1 MAAQQ
6 EPTCPASGPGAGPA
20 SGSAPARMSLGACL
34 LIGAAGLLVLGVQPL
49 LYGSY
54 VHEGRIGEASLGLL
68 AAIEIAAIALGSA
81 GGIALLG
88 RMPARMVALIGVA
101 VTIAA
106 NLLPAAIP
114 LLLARA
120 ISGAGGGLLVGVA
133 AGAIARSKGLNAA
146 AAAFLFLQALS
157 QYAILQWFASAA
169 TTASSADVQHAL
181 AVIAAITALTLPL
194 VPSSLAQAAH
204 HEAGASKGAI
214 PPSGWIGLGASAL
227 LVGAVV
233 GIWAYMGLWLEAR
246 GIAPER
252 IAPMLTASMVG
263 QMVGALVAIALG
275 ERGHAGLR
283 AVVTGLG
290 LILIV
295 ALLFLRGA
303 DGMFGWSLVVGYGF
317 VWMVLTPALTG
328 FLLEADPTRRS
339 LPFAASAQ
347 LLGAAILPTA
357 AGMLIE
363 LQGLDTV
370 LLACSAAVVLGLVLI
385 GAALGLRPRAYA
397 GA

>member
-6 EPTCPASGPGAGPA
+6 EPTGPSPTRLA
-20 SGSAPARMSLGACL
+20 LGACL

-54 VHEGRIGEASLGLL
+54 VHEGRISETSLGLL
-68 AAIEIAAIALGSA
+68 AAVEIAAIALGSA

-88 RMPARMVALIGVA
+88 RMPARLVAFVGIT

-106 NLLPAAIP
+106 NFLPAVVP

-120 ISGAGGGLLVGVA
+120 VSGAGGGLLVGVA
-133 AGAIARSKGLNAA
+133 AGAISRSKGLNAA
-146 AAAFLFLQALS
+146 AAAFLFLQAAS

-169 TTASSADVQHAL
+169 APGAAADVQHAL
-181 AVIAAITALTLPL
+181 AVVAALTALTLPL
-194 VPSSLAQAAH
+194 VPNNLASRAH
-204 HEAGASKGAI
+204 NEDQASKGAI
-214 PPSGWIGLGASAL
+214 PPSGWTGLAASAL
-227 LVGAVV
+227 LVGAIV

-252 IAPMLTASMVG
+252 VAPMLTASMVG
-263 QMVGALVAIALG
+263 QMAGALVAITIG

-283 AVVTGLG
+283 AIVTGLA
-290 LILIV
+290 LMFIV

-303 DGMFGWSLVVGYGF
+303 EGLVGWGLVVGYGF
-317 VWMVLTPALTG
+317 VWMVVTPALTG

-339 LPFAASAQ
+339 LPYAATAQ

-363 LQGLDTV
+363 LPKEYGGLDTV
-370 LLACSAAVVLGLVLI
+370 LIACSAAVILGLALI
-385 GAALGLRPRAYA
+385 GAALALRPRAYA
-397 GA
+397 GT

>member
-6 EPTCPASGPGAGPA
+6 ELSGP
-20 SGSAPARMSLGACL
+20 APSRISLGACL

-49 LYGSY
+49 LYGGY

-81 GGIALLG
+81 GGIALLA
-88 RMPARMVALIGVA
+88 RVPARMVALIGIV

-106 NLLPAAIP
+106 NLLPAAVP

-120 ISGAGGGLLVGVA
+120 ISGGAGGLLVGVA

-146 AAAFLFLQALS
+146 AAAFLFLQAAS

-169 TTASSADVQHAL
+169 APGSAADVQHAL
-181 AVIAAITALTLPL
+181 AVIAGCAALTLPL
-194 VPSSLAQAAH
+194 VPMRIAPAAH
-204 HEAGASKGAI
+204 AETGATKGAI
-214 PPSGWIGLGASAL
+214 PLSGWTGLLASAL

-263 QMVGALVAIALG
+263 QMVGALVAIAVG

-303 DGMFGWSLVVGYGF
+303 DGMMGWSLVVGYGF

-347 LLGAAILPTA
+347 LLGAAILPTV
-357 AGMLIE
+357 AGQLIE
-363 LQGLDTV
+363 VQGIDTV
-370 LLACSAAVVLGLVLI
+370 LIACSAAVILGLAMI

-397 GA
+397 GT

>member
-6 EPTCPASGPGAGPA
+6 EPTGLAPSRI
-20 SGSAPARMSLGACL
+20 SLGSAL
-34 LIGAAGLLVLGVQPL
+34 LIGATGLLVLGVQPL

-54 VHEGRIGEASLGLL
+54 VHEGRISEASLGLL

-81 GGIALLG
+81 GGIALLA
-88 RMPARMVALIGVA
+88 RVPARAVALTGIA
-101 VTIAA
+101 ITIAA
-106 NLLPAAIP
+106 NLLPALVP

-133 AGAIARSKGLNAA
+133 AGAIARAKGLNAA
-146 AAAFLFLQALS
+146 AAAFLFLQAAS

-169 TTASSADVQHAL
+169 APGSAADVQHAL
-181 AVIAAITALTLPL
+181 AVIAALTGMALPL
-194 VPSSLAQAAH
+194 VPARLGPVAH
-204 HEAGASKGAI
+204 AEATASKGAI
-214 PPSGWIGLGASAL
+214 PLSGWIGLGASAL

-233 GIWAYMGLWLEAR
+233 GIWAYMGLWLESR

-263 QMVGALVAIALG
+263 QMAGALVAIAVG
-275 ERGHAGLR
+275 ERGHAGAK

-290 LILIV
+290 LIAIV

-303 DGMFGWSLVVGYGF
+303 DGAVGWSLVVGYGF

-347 LLGAAILPTA
+347 LMGAAILPTA
-357 AGMLIE
+357 AGMMIE
-363 LQGLDTV
+363 AQGIDTV

-385 GAALGLRPRAYA
+385 GAALGLRPRLYA
-397 GA
+397 AT

>member
-6 EPTCPASGPGAGPA
+6 EPTGPA
-20 SGSAPARMSLGACL
+20 PSRFGLGASL

-49 LYGSY
+49 LYGGY

-81 GGIALLG
+81 GGIALLA
-88 RMPARMVALIGVA
+88 RVPARIVALIGITI
-101 VTIAA
+101 TIAA
-106 NLLPAAIP
+106 NLLPALVP

-133 AGAIARSKGLNAA
+133 AGAIAKARGLNAA
-146 AAAFLFLQALS
+146 AAAFLFLQAAS

-169 TTASSADVQHAL
+169 APGSAADVQYAL
-181 AVIAAITALTLPL
+181 AVIAALTALALPL
-194 VPSSLAQAAH
+194 VPARLAPVAH
-204 HEAGASKGAI
+204 VTSAEAKGAI
-214 PPSGWIGLGASAL
+214 PVSGWIGLAASAL

-233 GIWAYMGLWLEAR
+233 GIWAYMGLWLESR

-263 QMVGALVAIALG
+263 QMVGALIAVAVG
-275 ERGHAGLR
+275 ERGHAGLK
-283 AVVTGLG
+283 AVVTGLA

-303 DGMFGWSLVVGYGF
+303 DGTVGWGLVVGYGF

-347 LLGAAILPTA
+347 LMGAAILPTA
-357 AGMLIE
+357 AGMLIDTR
-363 LQGLDTV
+363 GIDTV
-370 LLACSAAVVLGLVLI
+370 LIACSAAVILGLLLI
-385 GAALGLRPRAYA
+385 GAALGLRPRLQA
-397 GA
+397 GS

>member
-6 EPTCPASGPGAGPA
+6 EPTGPSPTGRA
-20 SGSAPARMSLGACL
+20 LGACL

-81 GGIALLG
+81 GGIALLS
-88 RMPARMVALIGVA
+88 RVPARLVAFVGIA

-106 NLLPAAIP
+106 NLFPAAVP

-120 ISGAGGGLLVGVA
+120 VSGAGGGLLVGVA

-146 AAAFLFLQALS
+146 AAAFLFLQAAS
-157 QYAILQWFASAA
+157 QYAILQWFASVAA
-169 TTASSADVQHAL
+169 PSAAADVQHAL
-181 AVIAAITALTLPL
+181 AVIAALTALTLPL
-194 VPSSLAQAAH
+194 VPKSLASRAH
-204 HEAGASKGAI
+204 HDDHANKGAI
-214 PPSGWIGLGASAL
+214 PLSGWTGLAASAL
-227 LVGAVV
+227 LVGAIV

-252 IAPMLTASMVG
+252 VAPMLTASMVG
-263 QMVGALVAIALG
+263 QMAGALVAISIG

-283 AVVTGLG
+283 AIVTGLG
-290 LILIV
+290 LMFIV

-303 DGMFGWSLVVGYGF
+303 EGLVGWGLVVSYGF
-317 VWMVLTPALTG
+317 VWMVVTPALTG

-339 LPFAASAQ
+339 LPYAATAQ

-363 LQGLDTV
+363 LPKEYGGLDTV
-370 LLACSAAVVLGLVLI
+370 LIACAAAVILGLAMI
-385 GAALGLRPRAYA
+385 GVALALRPRAYA
-397 GA
+397 GT

>member
-1 MAAQQ
+1 MAEQQ
-6 EPTCPASGPGAGPA
+6 EPTGP
-20 SGSAPARMSLGACL
+20 APARPAPSHRALGASL
-34 LIGAAGLLVLGVQPL
+34 LIGASGLLVLGVQPL
-49 LYGSY
+49 LYGGY
-54 VHEGRIGEASLGLL
+54 VHEGRIGEAGLGLL

-81 GGIALLG
+81 GGIALLA
-88 RMPARMVALIGVA
+88 RMPARVVALIGIA

-106 NLLPAAIP
+106 NLLPALVP
-114 LLLARA
+114 LLFARA

-133 AGAIARSKGLNAA
+133 AGAIAKAKGLNAA
-146 AAAFLFLQALS
+146 AAAFLFLQAAS

-169 TTASSADVQHAL
+169 APGSAADVQHAL
-181 AVIAAITALTLPL
+181 ALIAALTALVLPL
-194 VPSSLAQAAH
+194 VPAKLAPAAH
-204 HEAGASKGAI
+204 TTSTAVKGAI
-214 PPSGWIGLGASAL
+214 PLSGWIGLAASGL

-233 GIWAYMGLWLEAR
+233 GIWAYMGLWLESR

-263 QMVGALVAIALG
+263 QMAGALVAIAVG

-283 AVVTGLG
+283 AVITGLA

-303 DGMFGWSLVVGYGF
+303 DGAVGWGLVVGYGF

-328 FLLEADPTRRS
+328 VLLEADPTRRS
-339 LPFAASAQ
+339 LPFAATAQ

-357 AGMLIE
+357 AGMLIDARSE
-363 LQGLDTV
+363 HGGIDTV
-370 LLACSAAVVLGLVLI
+370 LLACSAAVVLGLVFI
-385 GAALGLRPRAYA
+385 GAALAARPRLQAA
-397 GA
+397 T

>member
-1 MAAQQ
+1 MAALQ
-6 EPTCPASGPGAGPA
+6 EPTGHAPSGP
-20 SGSAPARMSLGACL
+20 APSHAALGASL
-34 LIGAAGLLVLGVQPL
+34 LIGATGLLVLGVQPL

-81 GGIALLG
+81 GGIALLA
-88 RMPARMVALIGVA
+88 RIPARVVALAGIA
-101 VTIAA
+101 ITIAA
-106 NLLPAAIP
+106 NLLPALVP

-120 ISGAGGGLLVGVA
+120 ISGTGGGLLVGVA
-133 AGAIARSKGLNAA
+133 AGAIARARGLNAA
-146 AAAFLFLQALS
+146 AAAFLFLQAAS
-157 QYAILQWFASAA
+157 QYVILQWFASAA
-169 TTASSADVQHAL
+169 APGSSADIQRAL
-181 AVIAAITALTLPL
+181 AVIAALTALALPL
-194 VPSSLAQAAH
+194 APARLAAPVHAEEAA
-204 HEAGASKGAI
+204 ATGAI
-214 PPSGWIGLGASAL
+214 PRSGWIGLGASAL

-263 QMVGALVAIALG
+263 QMAGALVAIAVG
-275 ERGHAGLR
+275 ERGHAG
-283 AVVTGLG
+283 AKAIITGLG
-290 LILIV
+290 LIAIV

-303 DGMFGWSLVVGYGF
+303 DGAFGWSLIVGYGF

-328 FLLEADPTRRS
+328 LLLEADPTRRS
-339 LPFAASAQ
+339 LPFPASAQ

-363 LQGLDTV
+363 RQGIDTV
-370 LLACSAAVVLGLVLI
+370 LITCSAAIILGLALI
-385 GAALGLRPRAYA
+385 CAALGLRPRLYPAT
-397 GA
+397 

>member
-6 EPTCPASGPGAGPA
+6 EPTGPSPTRLA
-20 SGSAPARMSLGACL
+20 LGACL

-81 GGIALLG
+81 GGIALLS
-88 RMPARMVALIGVA
+88 RVPARLVAFVGIAVA
-101 VTIAA
+101 IAA
-106 NLLPAAIP
+106 NLLPAAVP

-120 ISGAGGGLLVGVA
+120 VSGAGGGLLVGVA

-146 AAAFLFLQALS
+146 AAAFLFLQAAS

-169 TTASSADVQHAL
+169 APGAAADVQHAL
-181 AVIAAITALTLPL
+181 AVVAALTALTLPL
-194 VPSSLAQAAH
+194 VPKSLASGAH
-204 HEAGASKGAI
+204 PEDPASKGTI
-214 PPSGWIGLGASAL
+214 PLSGWTGLAASAL
-227 LVGAVV
+227 LVGAIV

-252 IAPMLTASMVG
+252 VTPMLTASMVG
-263 QMVGALVAIALG
+263 QMAGALVAISIG

-283 AVVTGLG
+283 AIVTGLG
-290 LILIV
+290 LMIIV

-303 DGMFGWSLVVGYGF
+303 EGLVGWGLVVGYGF
-317 VWMVLTPALTG
+317 VWMVVTPALTG

-339 LPFAASAQ
+339 LPYAATAQ

-363 LQGLDTV
+363 LPKEYGGLDTV
-370 LLACSAAVVLGLVLI
+370 LLACAAAVILGLAMI
-385 GAALGLRPRAYA
+385 GAALALRPRAYA
-397 GA
+397 GT

>member
-6 EPTCPASGPGAGPA
+6 EATGPSPT
-20 SGSAPARMSLGACL
+20 RLSLGACL

-49 LYGSY
+49 LYGCY

-68 AAIEIAAIALGSA
+68 AAVEIAAIALGSA

-88 RMPARMVALIGVA
+88 RMPARLVAFVGIA

-106 NLLPAAIP
+106 NFLPAAVP

-120 ISGAGGGLLVGVA
+120 VSGAGGGLLVGVA
-133 AGAIARSKGLNAA
+133 AGAISRSKGLNAA
-146 AAAFLFLQALS
+146 AAAFLFLQAAS

-169 TTASSADVQHAL
+169 APSAAADVQHAL
-181 AVIAAITALTLPL
+181 AVIAALTALTLPL
-194 VPSSLAQAAH
+194 VPKSLASRAH
-204 HEAGASKGAI
+204 HDDHANKGAI
-214 PPSGWIGLGASAL
+214 PLSGWTGLAASAL
-227 LVGAVV
+227 LVGAIV

-252 IAPMLTASMVG
+252 VAPMLTASMVG
-263 QMVGALVAIALG
+263 QMAGALVAISIG

-283 AVVTGLG
+283 AIVAGLG
-290 LILIV
+290 LMFIV

-303 DGMFGWSLVVGYGF
+303 EGLVGWGLVVGYGF
-317 VWMVLTPALTG
+317 VWMVVTPALTG

-339 LPFAASAQ
+339 LPYAATAQ

-363 LQGLDTV
+363 LPKEYGGLDTV
-370 LLACSAAVVLGLVLI
+370 LIACAAAVILGLAMI
-385 GAALGLRPRAYA
+385 GVALALRPRAYA
-397 GA
+397 GT

>member
-6 EPTCPASGPGAGPA
+6 EPTGPSPTRLA
-20 SGSAPARMSLGACL
+20 LGACL
-34 LIGAAGLLVLGVQPL
+34 LIGATGLLVLGVQPL
-49 LYGSY
+49 LYGAY

-81 GGIALLG
+81 GGIALLS
-88 RMPARMVALIGVA
+88 RMPARLVALIGIA
-101 VTIAA
+101 ITIAA
-106 NLLPAAIP
+106 NLLPAVVP

-146 AAAFLFLQALS
+146 AAAFLFLQAAS

-169 TTASSADVQHAL
+169 APGAATDVQHAL
-181 AVIAAITALTLPL
+181 AVIAALTALTLPL
-194 VPSSLAQAAH
+194 VPNNLASGGH
-204 HEAGASKGAI
+204 HDDHASKGAI
-214 PPSGWIGLGASAL
+214 PLSGWTGLAASAL
-227 LVGAVV
+227 LVGAIV

-252 IAPMLTASMVG
+252 VAPMLTASMVG
-263 QMVGALVAIALG
+263 QMAGALVAISIG
-275 ERGHAGLR
+275 ERGHAGQR
-283 AVVTGLG
+283 AVATGLG
-290 LILIV
+290 LIFIV

-303 DGMFGWSLVVGYGF
+303 EGLVGWSLVVGYGF

-339 LPFAASAQ
+339 LPYAATAQ

-363 LQGLDTV
+363 LKGLDTV
-370 LLACSAAVVLGLVLI
+370 LIACAAAVILGLGMI
-385 GAALGLRPRAYA
+385 GAALSLRPRAYT
-397 GA
+397 GT

>member
-1 MAAQQ
+1 MAALQ
-6 EPTCPASGPGAGPA
+6 EPTGPSPTRLA
-20 SGSAPARMSLGACL
+20 LGACL
-34 LIGAAGLLVLGVQPL
+34 LIGAAGLLVLGAQPL

-68 AAIEIAAIALGSA
+68 AAVEIAAIALGSA
-81 GGIALLG
+81 GGIALLA
-88 RMPARMVALIGVA
+88 RVPARMVALAGIA
-101 VTIAA
+101 ITIAA
-106 NLLPAAIP
+106 NLLPAAVP

-120 ISGAGGGLLVGVA
+120 VSGAGGGLLVGVA

-146 AAAFLFLQALS
+146 AAAFLFLQAAS

-169 TTASSADVQHAL
+169 APSAAADVQHAL
-181 AVIAAITALTLPL
+181 AVIAALTALTLPL
-194 VPSSLAQAAH
+194 VPNNLASGAH
-204 HEAGASKGAI
+204 HDDQATKGAI
-214 PPSGWIGLGASAL
+214 PLSGWTGLAASAL
-227 LVGAVV
+227 LVGAIV

-252 IAPMLTASMVG
+252 VAPMLTASMVG
-263 QMVGALVAIALG
+263 QMAGALVAISIG

-283 AVVTGLG
+283 AIVTGLG
-290 LILIV
+290 LMFIV

-303 DGMFGWSLVVGYGF
+303 EGLVGWSLVVGYGF
-317 VWMVLTPALTG
+317 VWMVVTPALTG

-339 LPFAASAQ
+339 LPYAATAQ

-363 LQGLDTV
+363 LPKEYGGLDTV
-370 LLACSAAVVLGLVLI
+370 LIACAAAVILGLAMI
-385 GAALGLRPRAYA
+385 GAALALRPRAYA
-397 GA
+397 GT

>member
-6 EPTCPASGPGAGPA
+6 EPTSPAPGRVA
-20 SGSAPARMSLGACL
+20 LGACL

-81 GGIALLG
+81 GGIALLAL
-88 RMPARMVALIGVA
+88 MPARLVALIGIG

-106 NLLPAAIP
+106 NLLPPTVP

-120 ISGAGGGLLVGVA
+120 VSGAGGGLLVGVA

-146 AAAFLFLQALS
+146 AAAFLFLQAAS

-169 TTASSADVQHAL
+169 APGSASDVQHAL
-181 AVIAAITALTLPL
+181 AMIAALAALTLPL
-194 VPSSLAQAAH
+194 VPPNLAHGAPRDAA
-204 HEAGASKGAI
+204 ANRGAI
-214 PPSGWIGLGASAL
+214 PLSGWIGLGASAL

-263 QMVGALVAIALG
+263 QMAGALVAIAVG
-275 ERGHAGLR
+275 ERGHAGAK
-283 AVVTGLG
+283 AVGTGLA
-290 LILIV
+290 LVLIV
-295 ALLFLRGA
+295 GLLFLRGA
-303 DGMFGWSLVVGYGF
+303 DGAAGWCLVVGYGF

-347 LLGAAILPTA
+347 LMGAAILPTA
-357 AGMLIE
+357 AGMMIE
-363 LQGLDTV
+363 AQGIDTV
-370 LLACSAAVVLGLVLI
+370 LIACSAAVILGLVLI
-385 GAALGLRPRAYA
+385 GTALVARRRLQAAT
-397 GA
+397 

>member
-6 EPTCPASGPGAGPA
+6 EPTGPA
-20 SGSAPARMSLGACL
+20 ASRAAPSRMSLGACL
-34 LIGAAGLLVLGVQPL
+34 LIGAVGLLVLGVQPL

-54 VHEGRIGEASLGLL
+54 VHEGRIGEAGLGFL
-68 AAIEIAAIALGSA
+68 AAVEIAAIALGSA

-88 RMPARMVALIGVA
+88 RTPAHVVALSGISL
-101 VTIAA
+101 TIAA
-106 NLLPAAIP
+106 NLMPAAVP

-120 ISGAGGGLLVGVA
+120 VSGTGGGLLVGVA
-133 AGAIARSKGLNAA
+133 AAAIARSSALNAA
-146 AAAFLFLQALS
+146 AAAFLFLQAAS

-169 TTASSADVQHAL
+169 APGSAADVQHAL
-181 AVIAAITALTLPL
+181 VLIGALAALTLPL
-194 VPSSLAQAAH
+194 VPASLAHGAH
-204 HEAGASKGAI
+204 QEEGGKGRI
-214 PPSGWIGLGASAL
+214 PLSGWIGLGASAL

-263 QMVGALVAIALG
+263 QMAGALVAIAVG
-275 ERGHAGLR
+275 ERGRAGLR
-283 AVVTGLG
+283 AIGTGIA

-303 DGMFGWSLVVGYGF
+303 DGAAGWSLVVGYGF

-347 LLGAAILPTA
+347 LMGAAILPTV
-357 AGMLIE
+357 AGQLIE
-363 LQGLDTV
+363 APGRFGGIDMV
-370 LLACSAAVVLGLVLI
+370 LIACSAAVILGLAMLI
-385 GAALGLRPRAYA
+385 AALAARPRLQAA
-397 GA
+397 V

>member
-1 MAAQQ
+1 MAAHE
-6 EPTCPASGPGAGPA
+6 EPTGPISPN
-20 SGSAPARMSLGACL
+20 RLSLGACL

-81 GGIALLG
+81 GGIALLA
-88 RMPARMVALIGVA
+88 RLPARYVALAGIA
-101 VTIAA
+101 LTIAA
-106 NLLPAAIP
+106 NLLPAGVP

-120 ISGAGGGLLVGVA
+120 ISGTGGGLLVGVA

-146 AAAFLFLQALS
+146 AAAFLFLQAAS

-169 TTASSADVQHAL
+169 APGSAADVQHAL
-181 AVIAAITALTLPL
+181 ALIAAVTALALPL
-194 VPSSLAQAAH
+194 VPNSLAQAAH
-204 HEAGASKGAI
+204 HEQAATKGAI
-214 PPSGWIGLGASAL
+214 PFSGWIGLTASAL

-263 QMVGALVAIALG
+263 QMAGALVAISIG
-275 ERGHAGLR
+275 ERGHATTR
-283 AVVTGLG
+283 AGVTGLA
-290 LILIV
+290 LIGIV

-303 DGMFGWSLVVGYGF
+303 GGAAGWSLVVGYGF

-347 LLGAAILPTA
+347 LMGAAILPTV
-357 AGMLIE
+357 AGMMIE
-363 LQGLDTV
+363 APGQFGGIDTV
-370 LLACSAAVVLGLVLI
+370 LIACSGAVILGLALLA
-385 GAALGLRPRAYA
+385 AALAARPRLQP

>member
-6 EPTCPASGPGAGPA
+6 ELSGP
-20 SGSAPARMSLGACL
+20 APSRISLGACL

-49 LYGSY
+49 LYGGY

-81 GGIALLG
+81 GGIALLA
-88 RMPARMVALIGVA
+88 RVPARMVALIGIV

-106 NLLPAAIP
+106 NLLPAAVP

-120 ISGAGGGLLVGVA
+120 VSGGAGGLLVGVA
-133 AGAIARSKGLNAA
+133 AGAIARSAGLNAA
-146 AAAFLFLQALS
+146 AAAFLFLQAAS

-169 TTASSADVQHAL
+169 APGSAADVQHAL
-181 AVIAAITALTLPL
+181 AVIAGCAALTLPL
-194 VPSSLAQAAH
+194 VPMRIAPAAH
-204 HEAGASKGAI
+204 AETSATKGAI
-214 PPSGWIGLGASAL
+214 PLSGWTGLLASAL

-263 QMVGALVAIALG
+263 QMVGALVAIAVG

-303 DGMFGWSLVVGYGF
+303 DGTMGWSLVVGYGF

-347 LLGAAILPTA
+347 LLGAAILPTV
-357 AGMLIE
+357 AGQLIE
-363 LQGLDTV
+363 VQGIDTV
-370 LLACSAAVVLGLVLI
+370 LIACSAAVILGLAMI

-397 GA
+397 GT

>member
-6 EPTCPASGPGAGPA
+6 EPTGPA
-20 SGSAPARMSLGACL
+20 TSRLALGASL
-34 LIGAAGLLVLGVQPL
+34 LIGATGLLVLGVQPL

-68 AAIEIAAIALGSA
+68 AAVEIAAIALGSA
-81 GGIALLG
+81 GGIALLA
-88 RMPARMVALIGVA
+88 RAPARVVALIGIA
-101 VTIAA
+101 ITIAA
-106 NLLPAAIP
+106 NVLPALVP

-133 AGAIARSKGLNAA
+133 AGAIAKARGLNAA
-146 AAAFLFLQALS
+146 AAAFLFLQAAS

-169 TTASSADVQHAL
+169 APGSAADVQHAL
-181 AVIAAITALTLPL
+181 AVIAALTALALPI
-194 VPSSLAQAAH
+194 VPARLAPVAH
-204 HEAGASKGAI
+204 VTSAETNGAI
-214 PPSGWIGLGASAL
+214 PVSGWIGLAASAL

-233 GIWAYMGLWLEAR
+233 GIWAYMGLWLESR

-263 QMVGALVAIALG
+263 QMGGALIAIAVG
-275 ERGHAGLR
+275 ERGHAGLK
-283 AVVTGLG
+283 AVVTGLA

-303 DGMFGWSLVVGYGF
+303 DGTVGWGLVVGYGF

-347 LLGAAILPTA
+347 LMGAAILPTA

-363 LQGLDTV
+363 TRGIDTV
-370 LLACSAAVVLGLVLI
+370 LIACSAAVILGLLLI
-385 GAALGLRPRAYA
+385 GAALGLRPRPQT